1 MKYYY
6 YVIVCFFLFLFSWG
20 LIFAQEPPDSTKIS
34 LDLESEPDSVNI
46 IIPNT
51 ADTVVTPTSVIVK
64 SGVLSFEA
72 FKSGYDSLIHE
83 IELESGRSAI
93 LRFLLR
99 TNKPIPITAEQLG
112 LEYREE
118 LPLREEEEVSAYRQ
132 KFINISEMFLITPFS
147 QGLLAKIIL
156 GNDDD
161 GSADVLLIS
170 GAALTLGTYI
180 LGKILSSKRL
190 KDIREYNNFAND
202 ENLAVKG
209 YNQEIENKI
218 KAINREKSQTWQE
231 ENKNKGTVIVT
242 YK

>member
-1 MKYYY
+1 MKYY
-6 YVIVCFFLFLFSWG
+6 YVIVCFFLILFSWD
-20 LIFAQEPPDSTKIS
+20 LIFSQELPDSTKIS

-46 IIPNT
+46 VIPNT
-51 ADTVVTPTSVIVK
+51 ADTAVTPTSVIVK

-72 FKSGYDSLIHE
+72 FKSGYDSLIQE

-99 TNKPIPITAEQLG
+99 TNKPIPATAEELG

-118 LPLREEEEVSAYRQ
+118 LPLREEEEVRAYNQ
-132 KFINISEMFLITPFS
+132 KFTNVSEMFLITPFS

-161 GSADVLLIS
+161 GSANILLIS

-190 KDIREYNNFAND
+190 TDIREYNNFAND
-202 ENLAVKG
+202 ENLAVKE
-209 YNQEIENKI
+209 YNQEIDNKI
-218 KAINREKSQTWQE
+218 KAINREKSQIWQE